1 MYVLCLFMIIAA
13 QKLFY
18 QIDNHL
24 MTIFFLSRRD
34 KIMNYFS
41 VMYQKKL
48 KKDGDEGGEGEEET
62 GKKKGS
68 HAKSM

>member
-1 MYVLCLFMIIAA
+1 
-13 QKLFY
+13 
-18 QIDNHL
+18 
-24 MTIFFLSRRD
+24 
-34 KIMNYFS
+34 MNYFS

-68 HAKSM
+68 HAKSMLTPGHTKCY